1 MVRAG
6 KYREFVIIRMPDVV
20 IIAGPN
26 GAGKSTLAP
35 ALLRDTLKISEFVNA
50 DTIAEGISAFA
61 PENASFDAGRV
72 MLKRLNDLAEE
83 EKDFAF
89 ETTLSTRTYVKRIN
103 DLKGRG
109 YRVNLVYLW
118 LKSPELAIERVA
130 ERVRV
135 GGHNIP
141 SDVIR
146 RRYERSLSNL
156 FRLYMPIVHAWS
168 VRDTTLAES
177 VETARYTDE
186 AGEIVFDEERWKL
199 IKP

>member
-1 MVRAG
+1 
-6 KYREFVIIRMPDVV
+6 MPDVV
-20 IIAGPN
+20 MIAGPN

-35 ALLRDTLKISEFVNA
+35 ALLRDTLKIFEFVNA

-103 DLKGRG
+103 YLKGRG

-146 RRYERSLSNL
+146 RRYERSLENL
-156 FRLYMPIVHAWS
+156 IRLYLPIVDAWS
-168 VRDTTLAES
+168 VRDTNLAES
-177 VETARYTDE
+177 TEIARYNE
-186 AGEIVFDEERWKL
+186 VEGEIILDQEKWKI